1 MVKLEKVLILTFTK
15 SMKAK
20 ALETKNIHKINT
32 EVRLKRHTDFR
43 QCPFH
48 QETWENVGGWLISH

>member
-20 ALETKNIHKINT
+20 ALETKKHSQNKYRGPSQTTH
-32 EVRLKRHTDFR
+32 
-43 QCPFH
+43 
-48 QETWENVGGWLISH
+48 

>member
-32 EVRLKRHTDFR
+32 EVRLKRHTDFLDNALFTKKR
-43 QCPFH
+43 GK
-48 QETWENVGGWLISH
+48 TWGVG